1 MSTDLSFDQ
10 AVKIAMKHVQERG
23 WDKSNNSRGL
33 AISLALE
40 AGELLEYYQ
49 WQESPIGTKQD
60 LESELADILIYA
72 IQFAHKNN
80 INIPEA
86 IKRKIEKQDKKYPIE
101 IFSIKDEAERNRR
114 FLEAK
119 LNYKKDTTL

>member
-1 MSTDLSFDQ
+1 MSSDVSFDQ
-10 AVKIAMKHVQERG
+10 AVKITMRHVRERG
-23 WDKSNNSRGL
+23 LDKSNTSRSL

-49 WQESPIGTKQD
+49 WRESPIGSKQD
-60 LESELADILIYA
+60 LESELADVLIYA
-72 IQFAHKNN
+72 IQFAHKNS
-80 INIPEA
+80 IDIPEV

>member
-1 MSTDLSFDQ
+1 MSSDVSFDQ
-10 AVKIAMKHVQERG
+10 AVKITMRHVRERG
-23 WDKSNNSRGL
+23 LDKSNTSRSL

-49 WQESPIGTKQD
+49 WRESPIGSKQD
-60 LESELADILIYA
+60 LESELADVLIYA
-72 IQFAHKNN
+72 IQFAHKNS
-80 INIPEA
+80 IDIPRV